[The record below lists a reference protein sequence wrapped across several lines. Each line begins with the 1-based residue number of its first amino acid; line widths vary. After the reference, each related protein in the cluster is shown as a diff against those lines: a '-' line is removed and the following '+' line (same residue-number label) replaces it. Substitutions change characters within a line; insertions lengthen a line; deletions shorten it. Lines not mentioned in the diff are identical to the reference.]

1 MASNDILDYL
11 TEQGFTVYANY
22 LPQGSMS
29 VNPTIVIS
37 TDSNAPDYTMDGI
50 EDSNR
55 SNYTIEIASF
65 DQETA
70 QSMGDDLRQLLANY
84 RGVMGGIYTI
94 WYLTDDSD
102 SSWLWPDGS
111 DKQVFLRRQEY
122 EVYWSGTGDAF
133 SDAFSSAF
141 A

>member
-1 MASNDILDYL
+1 MASNDILNYL
-11 TEQGFTVYANY
+11 TQEGYSCYSDY
-22 LPQGSMS
+22 LPQGMMS
-29 VNPTIVIS
+29 TTPTIVIS
-37 TDSNAPDYTMDGI
+37 RDSESPDYTMDGI

-55 SNYTIEIASF
+55 SEYTIEIASF
-65 DQETA
+65 DQDATA
-70 QSMGDDLRQLLANY
+70 STGDDLRSLLASY

-102 SSWLWPDGS
+102 SSWLWADGS